1 MLNPLSEGA
10 SHTTNSARQRPRI
23 CLESSVFSALFGRTE
38 ERWKICRSI
47 LQDAQEKR
55 IECYVSA
62 LVLVECPVQALPS
75 GTCVET
81 SPMSSDTSSD
91 ASDAAAEDVVA
102 EFFESEFITRCNVD
116 PFVGELARR
125 LRRELSAT
133 ASSTASATAA
143 LAPGQWLWLATAL
156 LQECSYLMTYE
167 PKLLKLAGQPA
178 LGYLQVVTPC
188 RPWSSGQLTLQDF
201 EGVMDGAALSTRAG
215 NGLVLSDSALA
226 PLSRRA
232 VEM

>member
-1 MLNPLSEGA
+1 MLNPLSGGA
-10 SHTTNSARQRPRI
+10 SHTANPARQKPRI

-55 IECYVSA
+55 IECCVSA
-62 LVLVECPVQALPS
+62 LVLVECPTLPAS
-75 GTCVET
+75 PDRMAGTSLV
-81 SPMSSDTSSD
+81 SSD
-91 ASDAAAEDVVA
+91 ASPNAAQDDLVA

-133 ASSTASATAA
+133 AA
-143 LAPGQWLWLATAL
+143 LAPGQWLWLATAQ

-167 PKLLKLAGQPA
+167 SKLLK
-178 LGYLQVVTPC
+178 
-188 RPWSSGQLTLQDF
+188 
-201 EGVMDGAALSTRAG
+201 
-215 NGLVLSDSALA
+215 
-226 PLSRRA
+226 
-232 VEM
+232 

>member
-10 SHTTNSARQRPRI
+10 SHTTNPARQKPRI
-23 CLESSVFSALFGRTE
+23 CLESSVFGALFGRTE
-38 ERWKICRSI
+38 ERWNICRSI

-55 IECYVSA
+55 IECCVSA
-62 LVLVECPVQALPS
+62 LVLVECPTLAASPDRMAD
-75 GTCVET
+75 T
-81 SPMSSDTSSD
+81 SLMSSD
-91 ASDAAAEDVVA
+91 ASDTSLNAAEDDLVA

-116 PFVGELARR
+116 PFVAELARR

-133 ASSTASATAA
+133 TAA
-143 LAPGQWLWLATAL
+143 AALTPGQWLWLATAQ

-167 PKLLKLAGQPA
+167 PKLLKLAGHPA
-178 LGYLQVVTPC
+178 LGHLQVATPC

-201 EGVMDGAALSTRAG
+201 EGVMDGADLNTRAG
-215 NGLVLSDSALA
+215 NAGVMGGSALA

-232 VEM
+232 VEV

>member
-10 SHTTNSARQRPRI
+10 SYTANPTRQRPRI

-55 IECYVSA
+55 IECCVSA
-62 LVLVECPVQALPS
+62 LVLVECPLPS
-75 GTCVET
+75 APAGTPVEN
-81 SPMSSDTSSD
+81 SPMPSDVLD
-91 ASDAAAEDVVA
+91 ASSGAVADDTVA

-125 LRRELSAT
+125 LRRELP
-133 ASSTASATAA
+133 ATAA
-143 LAPGQWLWLATAL
+143 LTPGQWLWLATAL
-156 LQECSYLMTYE
+156 LQECGYFMTYE
-167 PKLLKLAGQPA
+167 PKLLKLAGHPA
-178 LGYLQVVTPC
+178 LGHLQVVTPC

-201 EGVMDGAALSTRAG
+201 EGVMDGADHNTIAG
-215 NGLVLSDSALA
+215 NGVVLGNSALA
-226 PLSRRA
+226 SLSRRA
-232 VEM
+232 VEI